1 MYGFEPLTRALS
13 FYEEEFIMT
22 VAIGILCGII
32 GLFIGVF
39 SVRFLNSFV
48 PRGVLYIN
56 TKDPSKDLYRLEIED
71 LDDLERANR
80 ILFYIQR
87 DEPKVLG
94 RRPRE

>member
-1 MYGFEPLTRALS
+1 
-13 FYEEEFIMT
+13 MT

-39 SVRFLNSFV
+39 ITRFLNSFV
-48 PRGVLYIN
+48 PRGVMYIN
-56 TKDPSKDLYRLEIED
+56 TTDPEKDVYRLEVEN
-71 LDDLERANR
+71 LDDLERANQ

-94 RRPRE
+94 KRRE

>member
-1 MYGFEPLTRALS
+1 
-13 FYEEEFIMT
+13 MT

-32 GLFIGVF
+32 GLFIGIF
-39 SVRFLNSFV
+39 SVRFFNSFV

-56 TKDPSKDLYRLEIED
+56 TKDPNKDFYRLELED
-71 LDDLERANR
+71 LADLERANR

-94 RRPRE
+94 HRPRE

>member
-1 MYGFEPLTRALS
+1 
-13 FYEEEFIMT
+13 MT

-39 SVRFLNSFV
+39 SVRFPNSFV

-94 RRPRE
+94 RKPRE

>member
-1 MYGFEPLTRALS
+1 
-13 FYEEEFIMT
+13 MT

-32 GLFIGVF
+32 GLFIGIF
-39 SVRFLNSFV
+39 SVRFFNSFV

-56 TKDPSKDLYRLEIED
+56 TKDPDKDVYRLEFED
-71 LDDLERANR
+71 LNDLERANR

-94 RRPRE
+94 HRPRE

>member
-1 MYGFEPLTRALS
+1 
-13 FYEEEFIMT
+13 MT

-56 TKDPSKDLYRLEIED
+56 TEDPNKDFYRLELED
-71 LDDLERANR
+71 LADLERANR
-80 ILFYIQR
+80 ILFYIKR
-87 DEPKVLG
+87 D
-94 RRPRE
+94 

>member
-1 MYGFEPLTRALS
+1 
-13 FYEEEFIMT
+13 MT

-32 GLFIGVF
+32 GLFVGVV
-39 SVRFLNSFV
+39 SMRFFNSCV
-48 PRGVLYIN
+48 PRGGLYIN
-56 TKDPSKDLYRLEIED
+56 TKDPNKDFYRLELED

>member
-1 MYGFEPLTRALS
+1 
-13 FYEEEFIMT
+13 MT

-39 SVRFLNSFV
+39 SMRFFNSFV

-56 TKDPSKDLYRLEIED
+56 PKDPNKDFYRLELED